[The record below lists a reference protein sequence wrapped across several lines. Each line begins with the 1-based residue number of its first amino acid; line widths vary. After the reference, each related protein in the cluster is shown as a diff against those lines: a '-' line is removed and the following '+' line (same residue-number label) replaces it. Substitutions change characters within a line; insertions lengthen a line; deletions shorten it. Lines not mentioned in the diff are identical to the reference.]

1 MKGERKM
8 NYKALLISLIIVIGI
23 IPLVLVITNLIR
35 NNVDCAAASRKSS
48 PGFLRVFTGA

>member
-1 MKGERKM
+1 MKGEHKM

>member
-1 MKGERKM
+1 M

-48 PGFLRVFTGA
+48 LGFLNVFTGA